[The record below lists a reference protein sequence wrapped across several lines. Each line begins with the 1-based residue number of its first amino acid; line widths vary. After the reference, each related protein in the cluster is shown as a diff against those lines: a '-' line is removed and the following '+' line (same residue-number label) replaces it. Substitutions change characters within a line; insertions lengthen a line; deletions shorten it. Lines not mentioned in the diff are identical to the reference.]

1 MKIKSRTLLALV
13 LSLALIGGG
22 TGTALFLT
30 AAPAGANDDSAS
42 GEDTPAQGTSGGERL
57 DVTMDDVDDT
67 KNANTAS
74 SFKTAEVEALNAG
87 DGSSSSSNVSV
98 SGSSNTT
105 GASTPASNTATPAS
119 NTTGT
124 ATPASNASNT
134 ATPSNTPASS
144 GSVTDP
150 FRIMSGTP
158 PAETARQGGQGQ
170 AVTVPLPPARPADL
184 NPGSV
189 NSTSLDQDRQTAFDL
204 FKKGIKEKDKGMIEE
219 AMDMYQKMVYAS
231 SRKDGKSLY
240 FLGRCKEELYRLSND
255 KAAASDANKLF
266 KEAAEKLKASP
277 DTTKSVSAQDAE
289 DKVDTVGAGGET
301 SGEFGGLRPV
311 THRIS
316 SQFGMR
322 NHPVSGGRKMHK
334 GIDFACPQ
342 GTSVKSLGNGKII
355 KSGWEN
361 GYGKVIVV
369 EHTMGGKKIYTRYA
383 HLSQTAPVGTTVTRG
398 QTIPGVKTGNT
409 GVGTGAHLHFEV
421 RFGGP
426 FGEAVNPMKYFG
438 VLSKNQ

>member
-1 MKIKSRTLLALV
+1 MKIKSRTLLALF
-13 LSLALIGGG
+13 LSLALMGGG

-30 AAPAGANDDSAS
+30 AAPAGANDDSVG
-42 GEDTPAQGTSGGERL
+42 GEDTPTQGTSGGERL
-57 DVTMDDVDDT
+57 DITMDEVDDT
-67 KNANTAS
+67 KNANTSS
-74 SFKTAEVEALNAG
+74 SFKTAEVEALNGG
-87 DGSSSSSNVSV
+87 DTNSVSASGSSPASTTAANPVTP
-98 SGSSNTT
+98 SSNTT
-105 GASTPASNTATPAS
+105 GAATPASNTA
-119 NTTGT
+119 
-124 ATPASNASNT
+124 NT

-150 FRIMSGTP
+150 FRSMSGTP
-158 PAETARQGGQGQ
+158 PTETARQGGQGQ
-170 AVTVPLPPARPADL
+170 AVNVPLPPGRPADL
-184 NPGSV
+184 NAGTV
-189 NSTSLDQDRQTAFDL
+189 TSTSLDQDRQTAFDL

-255 KAAASDANKLF
+255 KGAASDANKLF
-266 KEAAEKLKASP
+266 KEAAEKLKANP

-311 THRIS
+311 TQRIS